1 MAERRTRTALRPH
14 GRGQHFL
21 RSTALAYSLV
31 EDAGV
36 RPGDLVVDVG
46 AGRGV
51 ISAALLARGAEVW
64 AVEDDPLLA
73 GELRDRFG
81 RRIRIV
87 AGDARRVRWPRR
99 PFLVVANL
107 PFGGATEIL
116 RGLLDD
122 GRAPLERAG
131 VVLQWEAAAKRA
143 AVWPSTL
150 LGVLWGVRFELGLA
164 RRLPRDAFAPPPAVD
179 AGVLR
184 IVRREEPLVPAGEWA
199 AYRRF
204 VRHAFES
211 RAPVRRLLPPRT
223 AKRLAGE
230 LGFAREARAWDLDA
244 RTWAALFLH
253 SGQCSSSPTSPR
265 S

>member
-1 MAERRTRTALRPH
+1 VAERRARTALRPH

-21 RSTALAYSLV
+21 RSTALARSLV
-31 EDAGV
+31 EDARV
-36 RPGDLVVDVG
+36 QPGDLVVDVG
-46 AGRGV
+46 AGRGI
-51 ISAALLARGAEVW
+51 ISAALLERGAEVW

-73 GELRDRFG
+73 AQLRDRFG
-81 RRIRIV
+81 RRVRIL
-87 AGDARRVRWPRR
+87 AGDARRVRWPGR

-116 RGLLDD
+116 RRLLDD
-122 GRAPLERAG
+122 VRAPLERG
-131 VVLQWEAAAKRA
+131 EVVLQWEAAAKRA

-150 LGVLWGVRFELGLA
+150 LGVLWGGRYELGLV

-184 IVRREEPLVPAGEWA
+184 ITRREEPLVPAGEWA

-211 RAPVRRLLPPRT
+211 RAPVRRLLPPRL
-223 AKRLAGE
+223 AKRLSVE
-230 LGFAREARAWDLDA
+230 LGFSPDARAWDLDA
-244 RTWAALFLH
+244 VRWAAVF
-253 SGQCSSSPTSPR
+253 R
-265 S
+265 AVRAVR